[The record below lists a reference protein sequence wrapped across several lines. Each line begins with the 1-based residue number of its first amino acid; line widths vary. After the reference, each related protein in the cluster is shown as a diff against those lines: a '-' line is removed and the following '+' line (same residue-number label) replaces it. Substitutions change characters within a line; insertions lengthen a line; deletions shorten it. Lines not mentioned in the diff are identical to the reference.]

1 MNYAGSNST
10 DEKILNKSD
19 GKEKGAMMSEKNI
32 DPEKLAEALVR
43 KYGLETVED
52 LLLWIDLELEKLNFE
67 QTDDIMTAL
76 DMADAEVDLMD
87 RYPDAEYMLAKLKK
101 DYL

>member
-1 MNYAGSNST
+1 MS
-10 DEKILNKSD
+10 DKKID
-19 GKEKGAMMSEKNI
+19 T
-32 DPEKLAEALVR
+32 EKLAEGLIR

-52 LLLWIDLELEKLNFE
+52 ILLWIDVELAKLESEE
-67 QTDDIMTAL
+67 TDDLMTAL

-87 RYPDAEYMLAKLKK
+87 RYPDAENMLAKLKR